1 MKIRTL
7 LIRKSLWRNDR
18 GNAIALGAIMFPLIV
33 GSAGLAVDTTQW
45 VLTKRQIQRAADSAA
60 IAGSNA
66 AVQGD
71 DVDYAVDQA
80 LSSLFIKIPKMSA
93 QSTKSPDGHDGDPY
107 AVGVRLTALGS
118 LPFSSMFLPK
128 PITISASA
136 TATIV
141 ETGDFCALALGS
153 SAEAGIS
160 LQPNTTVQAECG
172 FATNSSAS
180 NAVFAHGTSK
190 MAVPR
195 LLAFGGVEGG
205 SPMAGSAVRAYSLK
219 QKDPL
224 AKIDPP
230 EVPDTG
236 CPNLTINSS
245 TQGAVK
251 LQPGCYGNL
260 VIDGDVILEPGNY
273 ILNRGSLIVGPKADV
288 SCNGCAIFLTSDDS
302 AADDRS
308 IGRARIDKAAS
319 VKLSAPTKGPYAGVL
334 LYQDRRAGPDSADE
348 TNIISGGPMS
358 KLEGAVYF
366 PSQSLKVVGNGSSN
380 FNCARIIGRHLIF
393 EGEIFIAK
401 SCSTD
406 TGGIGLKGSE
416 VRLVE

>member
-1 MKIRTL
+1 MKIRD
-7 LIRKSLWRNDR
+7 LIVHKSLWPDDR
-18 GNAIALGAIMFPLIV
+18 GNALALAAIMLPLLV

-45 VLTKRQIQRAADSAA
+45 VLTKRQIQQAADSAA

-66 AVQGD
+66 AVQGG
-71 DVDYAVDQA
+71 DVEYAVDQA
-80 LSSLFIKIPKMSA
+80 LSSTFAKIPKMSA
-93 QSTKSPDGHDGDPY
+93 QSTLSPDDHDGDPY
-107 AVGVRLTALGS
+107 AVGVRLSALGA
-118 LPFSSMFLPK
+118 LPFSSMFLSK
-128 PITISASA
+128 PITITANA
-136 TATIV
+136 TATVV
-141 ETGDFCALALGS
+141 ETGDFCAFALGS

-160 LQPNTTVQAECG
+160 LQPNTNVQAECG
-172 FATNSSAS
+172 FATNSSS
-180 NAVFAHGTSK
+180 TNAVTADGTSK

-205 SPMAGSAVRAYSLK
+205 ASTTGSARAYALK

-236 CPNLTINSS
+236 CPNVTVNSGQS
-245 TQGAVK
+245 EVR

-260 VIDGDVILEPGNY
+260 VIHGDVTLEAGNY
-273 ILNRGSLIVGPKADV
+273 ILNRGSLIVGPKANV
-288 SCNGCAIFLTSDDS
+288 TCSGCSIFLTSDDS
-302 AADDRS
+302 ADEDES
-308 IGRARIDKAAS
+308 IGRAQIDKAAS
-319 VKLSAPTKGPYAGVL
+319 VKLSAPTKGTYAGVL
-334 LYQDRRAGPDSADE
+334 LYQDRRAAPEAADQM
-348 TNIISGGPMS
+348 NMISGGPMS

-366 PSQSLKVVGNGSSN
+366 PSQSVKVVGNGSSN

-393 EGEIFIAK
+393 DGEIFIAK

-406 TGGIGLKGSE
+406 TGGITLKGSE